1 MPVGIPGDESADII
15 CVVENS
21 PIPKA
26 LVACP
31 NGSVFRFEPSVFE
44 PGFWAFAARNYYL
57 VTGNIADRTGLAERA
72 GVDMGSGEIAAE
84 GSESDIGVLQREGS
98 NWRIFNTIV
107 VHQDRR
113 PMPGPVSITD
123 ISKASASLRVLC
135 SFSLIV
141 KSCS

>member
-1 MPVGIPGDESADII
+1 MIGALRAAGLPVGIPGDESADII

-57 VTGNIADRTGLAERA
+57 VTGIHVRRVKLLRREQLYQDGYLKEPCRHPMCFRPYRCWPVPHRLHRHDSNERR
-72 GVDMGSGEIAAE
+72 
-84 GSESDIGVLQREGS
+84 L
-98 NWRIFNTIV
+98 
-107 VHQDRR
+107 
-113 PMPGPVSITD
+113 
-123 ISKASASLRVLC
+123 LRLR
-135 SFSLIV
+135 
-141 KSCS
+141 